1 MPEDLL
7 NTDPAPAA
15 DPAPAPADPAP
26 AADPAAPAAAAPAA
40 DPQPEKYDFTAPEGA
55 QLDTALLGVYGE
67 AAKEL
72 GVSQEVAQKLMDK
85 MAPAM
90 AARNIEAVE
99 AQRQAW
105 KQETL
110 ADPELGGEAFGENL
124 AVAEKGLA
132 FVETPKL
139 RALLKESGL
148 SNHPEVVRAFHKIG
162 RAVSEDGKLVQGA
175 PAGDRK
181 PLEKRLYDKSNM
193 N

>member
-1 MPEDLL
+1 MPDDLL

-15 DPAPAPADPAP
+15 DPAPAPA
-26 AADPAAPAAAAPAA
+26 ADPAAPAPTA
-40 DPQPEKYDFTAPEGA
+40 DLQPEKYEFTAPEGA
-55 QLDTALLGVYGE
+55 QLDDALLGVYSE

-72 GVSQEVAQKLMDK
+72 GVSQEVAQKLVDK

-90 AARNIEAVE
+90 AARNIEALTTARE
-99 AQRQAW
+99 AW

-110 ADPELGGEAFGENL
+110 ADPELGGEKFGENL
-124 AVAEKGLA
+124 AMAEKGLA

-139 RALLKESGL
+139 RALLKDSGL
-148 SNHPEVVRAFHKIG
+148 GNHPEVIRAFHKVGLAI
-162 RAVSEDGKLVQGA
+162 SEDGKLVQGA
-175 PAGDRK
+175 PAGERK

>member
-15 DPAPAPADPAP
+15 DPAPAPTDLAPATDPAAAADPAP
-26 AADPAAPAAAAPAA
+26 AAE
-40 DPQPEKYDFTAPEGA
+40 PQPETYEFTAPEGA
-55 QLDTALLGVYGE
+55 QLDTTLLGVYGE

-72 GVSQEVAQKLMDK
+72 GVSLETAQKLVDK

-90 AARNIEAVE
+90 AARNIEAME
-99 AQRQAW
+99 GQRAAW

-110 ADPELGGEAFGENL
+110 ADPELGGEKFGENL
-124 AVAEKGLA
+124 AMAEKGLA
-132 FVETPKL
+132 FVENPKL
-139 RALLKESGL
+139 RTLLRESGL
-148 SNHPEVVRAFHKIG
+148 SNHPEVIRAFHKVG
-162 RAVSEDGKLVQGA
+162 LALSEDGKLVSGA
-175 PAGDRK
+175 PAGERK

>member
-1 MPEDLL
+1 MPDDLL

-15 DPAPAPADPAP
+15 DPAPAPA
-26 AADPAAPAAAAPAA
+26 ADPAAPAAPAPAA
-40 DPQPEKYDFTAPEGA
+40 DPQPEKYEFTAPEGA
-55 QLDTALLGVYGE
+55 QLDDALLGVYSE

-72 GVSQEVAQKLMDK
+72 GVSQEVAQKLVDK

-90 AARNIEAVE
+90 AARNIEALTTARE
-99 AQRQAW
+99 AW

-110 ADPELGGEAFGENL
+110 ADPELGGEKFGENL
-124 AVAEKGLA
+124 AMAEKGLA

-139 RALLKESGL
+139 RALLKDSGL
-148 SNHPEVVRAFHKIG
+148 GNHPEVIRAFHKVGLAI
-162 RAVSEDGKLVQGA
+162 SEDGKLVQGA
-175 PAGDRK
+175 PAGERK